1 MDAFA
6 DKLGRVGA
14 WCGQN
19 KYLNAIKNG
28 FQNFMPATISGAV
41 GVLWT
46 NVLVNDSTGLGALW
60 SPIMALKVLNPIFAA
75 MQYATISCITI
86 GVTMLVASE
95 IAEANGETGAYP
107 AVLGFILWMMVTP
120 TSFAAK
126 DLGASYID
134 AKGISH
140 GFTLGQFI
148 NVTGEAAKHKIT
160 ADSFSYSGIMSSYT
174 GATGLFTGLIVAI
187 LGMELY
193 NMFRKNDSLKIK
205 MPEQVPPGVARAFE
219 VLIPTC
225 LTAIVVGAVGLV
237 CQLATGAELNA
248 LIFNVIQKPLQTL
261 IGDNI
266 VAVCIMYVI
275 IMLFWC
281 VGIHGN
287 NMVAAVKEPIFR
299 PLLYANTAAY
309 TAGNKIPYVMN
320 LTMLQMFAEFG
331 GSGVTIGLVIAILI
345 FSKREDNRTIAGISI
360 VPGLFKNLT
369 MLQMFAEFGGSGV
382 TIGLVIAILIFS
394 KREDNR
400 TIAGISIVPGLFN
413 INETMTFGIP
423 LVLNP
428 ILDIPFI
435 LAPVVTMIVGYIL
448 VSSGFCPKIVLEVPW
463 TMPPVILGFLATGG
477 VILGFLATGG
487 HPMGAIS
494 QLIVVAISVVV
505 YVPFLIAYEKFQAKQ
520 AAE

>member
-6 DKLGRVGA
+6 DKLGRIGA

-28 FQNFMPATISGAV
+28 FQNFMPATISGAI

-46 NVLVNDSTGLGALW
+46 NVLVNESTGLGALW

-134 AKGISH
+134 KGGISH
-140 GFTLGQFI
+140 SFNLGQFI
-148 NVTGEAAKHKIT
+148 KVTGDAAKNGIT
-160 ADSFSYSGIMSSYT
+160 ADSFSYSGILSSHT
-174 GATGLFTGLIVAI
+174 GATGLFTGLLVALI
-187 LGMELY
+187 GMEIY

-237 CQLATGAELNA
+237 CQIATGAELNA
-248 LIFNVIQKPLQTL
+248 FIFNVVQKPLQSL

-266 VAVCIMYVI
+266 FAVAIMYVI
-275 IMLFWC
+275 ISLFWC

-287 NMVAAVKEPIFR
+287 NMLAAVKEPIFR

-309 TAGNKIPYVMN
+309 TAGNKVPYVMN

-345 FSKREDNRTIAGISI
+345 FSKREDNRTIAGIS
-360 VPGLFKNLT
+360 V
-369 MLQMFAEFGGSGV
+369 
-382 TIGLVIAILIFS
+382 
-394 KREDNR
+394 
-400 TIAGISIVPGLFN
+400 VPGLFN

-435 LAPVVTMIVGYIL
+435 LAPVATIVIGYIL

-477 VILGFLATGG
+477 S
-487 HPMGAIS
+487 PMGAIS
-494 QLIVVAISVVV
+494 QLIVLAASTLI
-505 YVPFLIAYEKFQAKQ
+505 YIPFLIAYEKFQEKDA

>member
-46 NVLVNDSTGLGALW
+46 NVLVNSSTGLGAIW
-60 SPIMALKVLNPIFAA
+60 KPIMALEVLNPIFAA

-95 IAEANGETGAYP
+95 ISEANGETGAYP

-120 TSFAAK
+120 TTFAAK

-140 GFTLGQFI
+140 GFSLGQFI
-148 NVTGEAAKHKIT
+148 NVTGEAAKHQIT

-193 NMFRKNDSLKIK
+193 NMFRKNDALKIK

-248 LIFNVIQKPLQTL
+248 LIYNVIQKPLQNI
-261 IGDNI
+261 IGNNL

-309 TAGNKIPYVMN
+309 TAHHDIPYVMN
-320 LTMLQMFAEFG
+320 LTM
-331 GSGVTIGLVIAILI
+331 I
-345 FSKREDNRTIAGISI
+345 
-360 VPGLFKNLT
+360 
-369 MLQMFAEFGGSGV
+369 QMFAEFGGSGV

-435 LAPVVTMIVGYIL
+435 LAPVVTVIIGYIL

-463 TMPPVILGFLATGG
+463 TMPPVLFGFVATGG
-477 VILGFLATGG
+477 NL
-487 HPMGAIS
+487 MGAVA
-494 QLIVVAISVVV
+494 QLVVLAVSVVV
-505 YVPFLIAYEKFQAKQ
+505 YIPFLIAYEKFQAKQ

>member
-6 DKLGRVGA
+6 DKLGRIGA

-28 FQNFMPATISGAV
+28 FQNFMSATISGAI

-46 NVLVNDSTGLGALW
+46 NVLVNESTGLGALW
-60 SPIMALKVLNPIFAA
+60 PPIMALDVLNPIFAA

-95 IAEANGETGAYP
+95 IAESNGESGSYP

-134 AKGISH
+134 KAGISH
-140 GFTLGQFI
+140 SFTLGQFI

-160 ADSFSYSGIMSSYT
+160 ADSFGYSGILSSYT

-225 LTAIVVGAVGLV
+225 LTAIVVGAIGLV

-248 LIFNVIQKPLQTL
+248 FIFNMVQKPLQSL

-266 VAVCIMYVI
+266 FAVAIMYVI
-275 IMLFWC
+275 ISLFWC

-287 NMVAAVKEPIFR
+287 NMLAAVKEPIFR

-309 TAGNKIPYVMN
+309 TAHNDIPYVMN
-320 LTMLQMFAEFG
+320 LTMLQMFGEFG
-331 GSGVTIGLVIAILI
+331 GSGVTIGLVIAI
-345 FSKREDNRTIAGISI
+345 F
-360 VPGLFKNLT
+360 
-369 MLQMFAEFGGSGV
+369 
-382 TIGLVIAILIFS
+382 IFS

-435 LAPVVTMIVGYIL
+435 LAPVATVVIGYIL

-477 VILGFLATGG
+477 S
-487 HPMGAIS
+487 PMGAIS
-494 QLIVVAISVVV
+494 QLIVVAASTLI
-505 YVPFLIAYEKFQAKQ
+505 YIPFLIAYEKSQDKE

>member
-1 MDAFA
+1 MLQSHVF
-6 DKLGRVGA
+6 
-14 WCGQN
+14 
-19 KYLNAIKNG
+19 
-28 FQNFMPATISGAV
+28 
-41 GVLWT
+41 
-46 NVLVNDSTGLGALW
+46 
-60 SPIMALKVLNPIFAA
+60 
-75 MQYATISCITI
+75 I
-86 GVTMLVASE
+86 GITMLLASE

-126 DLGASYID
+126 DLGASFID
-134 AKGISH
+134 KAGKSH
-140 GFTLGQFI
+140 GYTLGDFI

-160 ADSFSYSGIMSSYT
+160 ADSFTYSGILSNYT
-174 GATGLFTGLIVAI
+174 AATGLFTGLIVAI
-187 LGMELY
+187 VGMEIY

-237 CQLATGAELNA
+237 CQLATGSELNA
-248 LIFNVIQKPLQTL
+248 FIFNVVQKPLQSL
-261 IGDNI
+261 IGNNI
-266 VAVCIMYVI
+266 FAVAILYVI
-275 IMLFWC
+275 ISLFWC

-309 TAGNKIPYVMN
+309 TAHHEIPYVMN
-320 LTMLQMFAEFG
+320 LTMIQMFAEFG

-345 FSKREDNRTIAGISI
+345 FSKREDNRTIAGIS
-360 VPGLFKNLT
+360 V
-369 MLQMFAEFGGSGV
+369 
-382 TIGLVIAILIFS
+382 
-394 KREDNR
+394 
-400 TIAGISIVPGLFN
+400 VPGLFN

-435 LAPVVTMIVGYIL
+435 LAPVATIVIGYIL

-477 VILGFLATGG
+477 S
-487 HPMGAIS
+487 PMGAVS
-494 QLIVVAISVVV
+494 QLIVLAASTLI
-505 YVPFLIAYEKFQAKQ
+505 YIPFLIAYEKYQAKQ
-520 AAE
+520 AEAE

>member
-19 KYLNAIKNG
+19 KYLNAINNG

-46 NVLVNDSTGLGALW
+46 NVLVNSSTGLGAIW
-60 SPIMALKVLNPIFAA
+60 KPIMALEVLNPIFAA

-120 TSFAAK
+120 TTFAAK

-140 GFTLGQFI
+140 GFSLGQFI
-148 NVTGEAAKHKIT
+148 NVTGEAAKHQIT

-193 NMFRKNDSLKIK
+193 NMFRKNDALKIK

-248 LIFNVIQKPLQTL
+248 LIYNVIQKPLQNI
-261 IGDNI
+261 IGNNL

-309 TAGNKIPYVMN
+309 TAHHDIPYVMN
-320 LTMLQMFAEFG
+320 LTM
-331 GSGVTIGLVIAILI
+331 I
-345 FSKREDNRTIAGISI
+345 
-360 VPGLFKNLT
+360 
-369 MLQMFAEFGGSGV
+369 QMFAEFGGSGV

-435 LAPVVTMIVGYIL
+435 LAPVVTVIIGYIL

-463 TMPPVILGFLATGG
+463 TMPPVLFGFVATGG
-477 VILGFLATGG
+477 NL
-487 HPMGAIS
+487 MGAVA
-494 QLIVVAISVVV
+494 QLVVLAVSVVV
-505 YVPFLIAYEKFQAKQ
+505 YIPFLIAYEKFQAKQ

>member
-1 MDAFA
+1 MPLKQYTQLVEKIKGGKFMDAFA
-6 DKLGRVGA
+6 DKLGRIGA

-28 FQNFMPATISGAV
+28 FQNFMPATISGAI

-46 NVLVNDSTGLGALW
+46 NVLVNESTGLGALW
-60 SPIMALKVLNPIFAA
+60 PPIMALKVLNPIFAA

-95 IAEANGETGAYP
+95 IAEANGETGPYP

-126 DLGASYID
+126 DLSASYID

-140 GFTLGQFI
+140 GFSLGQFI

-187 LGMELY
+187 VGMELY

-248 LIFNVIQKPLQTL
+248 FIFNVVQKPLQTL

-266 VAVCIMYVI
+266 FAVAILYVI
-275 IMLFWC
+275 ISLFWC

-309 TAGNKIPYVMN
+309 TAHHDIPYVM
-320 LTMLQMFAEFG
+320 
-331 GSGVTIGLVIAILI
+331 
-345 FSKREDNRTIAGISI
+345 
-360 VPGLFKNLT
+360 NLT

-435 LAPVVTMIVGYIL
+435 LAPVATIVIGYIL

-477 VILGFLATGG
+477 S
-487 HPMGAIS
+487 PMGAIS
-494 QLIVVAISVVV
+494 QLIVVAASVLI

>member
-86 GVTMLVASE
+86 GITMLLASE

-140 GFTLGQFI
+140 GFSLGQFI

-187 LGMELY
+187 VGMELY

-248 LIFNVIQKPLQTL
+248 LIYNVIQKPLQNI
-261 IGDNI
+261 IGNNL

-309 TAGNKIPYVMN
+309 TAHHEIPYVMN
-320 LTMLQMFAEFG
+320 LTM
-331 GSGVTIGLVIAILI
+331 I
-345 FSKREDNRTIAGISI
+345 
-360 VPGLFKNLT
+360 
-369 MLQMFAEFGGSGV
+369 QMFAEFGGSGV

-435 LAPVVTMIVGYIL
+435 LAPVVTVIIGYIL

-463 TMPPVILGFLATGG
+463 TMPPVLFGFVATGG
-477 VILGFLATGG
+477 K
-487 HPMGAIS
+487 PMGAVA
-494 QLIVVAISVVV
+494 QLIVLAVSVVV
-505 YVPFLIAYEKFQAKQ
+505 YIPFLIAYEKFQAKQ

>member
-19 KYLNAIKNG
+19 KYLNAIKNA

-46 NVLVNDSTGLGALW
+46 NVLVNETTGLGALW
-60 SPIMALKVLNPIFAA
+60 SPIMVLKVLNPIFTA

-86 GVTMLVASE
+86 GITMLLASE
-95 IAEANGETGAYP
+95 IAEANGETGAFP
-107 AVLGFILWMMVTP
+107 AVLGFVLWMMVTP
-120 TSFAAK
+120 TSFSAK
-126 DLGASYID
+126 DLSASFID
-134 AKGISH
+134 KAGKSH
-140 GFTLGQFI
+140 GYTLGDFI

-160 ADSFSYSGIMSSYT
+160 ADSFTYSGILTNYT
-174 GATGLFTGLIVAI
+174 AATGLFTGLIVAI
-187 LGMELY
+187 VGMEIY
-193 NMFRKNDSLKIK
+193 NMFRKNDSLKIR

-225 LTAIVVGAVGLV
+225 LTAIIIGAVGLV
-237 CQLATGAELNA
+237 CQLATGSELNA
-248 LIFNVIQKPLQTL
+248 FIFNVVQKPLQSL
-261 IGDNI
+261 IGNNI
-266 VAVCIMYVI
+266 FAVAVLYVI
-275 IMLFWC
+275 ISLFWC

-309 TAGNKIPYVMN
+309 TAHHEIPYVMN
-320 LTMLQMFAEFG
+320 LTM
-331 GSGVTIGLVIAILI
+331 I
-345 FSKREDNRTIAGISI
+345 
-360 VPGLFKNLT
+360 
-369 MLQMFAEFGGSGV
+369 QMFAEFGGSGV

-435 LAPVVTMIVGYIL
+435 LAPVVTVIIGYIL

-463 TMPPVILGFLATGG
+463 TMPPVLFGFVATGG
-477 VILGFLATGG
+477 K
-487 HPMGAIS
+487 PMGAVA
-494 QLIVVAISVVV
+494 QLIVLAVSVLV
-505 YVPFLIAYEKFQAKQ
+505 YIPFLIAYEKFQAKQ

>member
-46 NVLVNDSTGLGALW
+46 NVLVNSSTGLGAIW
-60 SPIMALKVLNPIFAA
+60 KPIMALEVLNPIFAA

-120 TSFAAK
+120 TTFAAK

-140 GFTLGQFI
+140 GFSLGQFI

-187 LGMELY
+187 VGMELY
-193 NMFRKNDSLKIK
+193 NMFRKNDALKIK

-248 LIFNVIQKPLQTL
+248 LIYNVIQKPLQNI
-261 IGDNI
+261 IGNNL

-309 TAGNKIPYVMN
+309 TAHHEIPYVMN
-320 LTMLQMFAEFG
+320 LTM
-331 GSGVTIGLVIAILI
+331 I
-345 FSKREDNRTIAGISI
+345 
-360 VPGLFKNLT
+360 
-369 MLQMFAEFGGSGV
+369 QMFAEFGGSGV

-435 LAPVVTMIVGYIL
+435 LAPVVTVIIGYIL

-463 TMPPVILGFLATGG
+463 TMPPVLFGFVATGG
-477 VILGFLATGG
+477 K
-487 HPMGAIS
+487 PMGAVA
-494 QLIVVAISVVV
+494 QLIVLAVSVLV
-505 YVPFLIAYEKFQAKQ
+505 YIPFLIAYEKFQAKQ

>member
-46 NVLVNDSTGLGALW
+46 NVLVNSSTGLGAIW
-60 SPIMALKVLNPIFAA
+60 KPIMALEVLNPIFAA

-120 TSFAAK
+120 TTFAAK

-140 GFTLGQFI
+140 GFSLGQFI
-148 NVTGEAAKHKIT
+148 NVTGEAAKHQIT

-193 NMFRKNDSLKIK
+193 NMFRKNDALKIK

-248 LIFNVIQKPLQTL
+248 LIYNVIQKPLQNI
-261 IGDNI
+261 IGNNL

-309 TAGNKIPYVMN
+309 TAHHDIPYVMN
-320 LTMLQMFAEFG
+320 LTMIQMFAEFG

-345 FSKREDNRTIAGISI
+345 FSKREDNRTI
-360 VPGLFKNLT
+360 
-369 MLQMFAEFGGSGV
+369 
-382 TIGLVIAILIFS
+382 
-394 KREDNR
+394 D
-400 TIAGISIVPGLFN
+400 GISIVPGLFN

-435 LAPVVTMIVGYIL
+435 LAPVVTVIIGYIL

-463 TMPPVILGFLATGG
+463 TMPPVLFGFVATGG
-477 VILGFLATGG
+477 NL
-487 HPMGAIS
+487 MGAVA
-494 QLIVVAISVVV
+494 QLVVLAVSVVV
-505 YVPFLIAYEKFQAKQ
+505 YIPFLIAYEKFQAKQ

>member
-19 KYLNAIKNG
+19 KYLNAIKNA

-46 NVLVNDSTGLGALW
+46 NVLVNETTGLGALW

-86 GVTMLVASE
+86 GITMLLASE

-126 DLGASYID
+126 DLGASFID
-134 AKGISH
+134 KAGKSH
-140 GFTLGQFI
+140 GYTLGDFI

-160 ADSFSYSGIMSSYT
+160 ADSFTYSGILSNYT
-174 GATGLFTGLIVAI
+174 AATGLFTGLIVAI
-187 LGMELY
+187 VGMEIY

-248 LIFNVIQKPLQTL
+248 LIYNVIQKPLQNI
-261 IGDNI
+261 IGNNL

-309 TAGNKIPYVMN
+309 TAHHEIPYVMN
-320 LTMLQMFAEFG
+320 LTM
-331 GSGVTIGLVIAILI
+331 I
-345 FSKREDNRTIAGISI
+345 
-360 VPGLFKNLT
+360 
-369 MLQMFAEFGGSGV
+369 QMFAEFGGSGV

-435 LAPVVTMIVGYIL
+435 LAPVVTVIIGYIL

-477 VILGFLATGG
+477 K
-487 HPMGAIS
+487 PMGAVA
-494 QLIVVAISVVV
+494 QLIVLAASTLI
-505 YVPFLIAYEKFQAKQ
+505 YIPFLIAYEKYQAKQ
-520 AAE
+520 SEAE

>member
-46 NVLVNDSTGLGALW
+46 NVLVNSSTGLGAIW
-60 SPIMALKVLNPIFAA
+60 KPIMALEVLNPIFAA

-120 TSFAAK
+120 TTFAAK

-140 GFTLGQFI
+140 GFSLGQFI
-148 NVTGEAAKHKIT
+148 NVTGEAAKHQIT

-187 LGMELY
+187 VGMEIY
-193 NMFRKNDSLKIK
+193 NMFRKNDALKIR

-248 LIFNVIQKPLQTL
+248 LIFNVVQKPLQSL
-261 IGDNI
+261 IGNNI
-266 VAVCIMYVI
+266 FAVAILYVVI
-275 IMLFWC
+275 SLFWC

-287 NMVAAVKEPIFR
+287 NMVNAVKEPIFR

-309 TAGNKIPYVMN
+309 TAHHDIPYVMN
-320 LTMLQMFAEFG
+320 LTM
-331 GSGVTIGLVIAILI
+331 I
-345 FSKREDNRTIAGISI
+345 
-360 VPGLFKNLT
+360 
-369 MLQMFAEFGGSGV
+369 QMFAEFGGSGV

-435 LAPVVTMIVGYIL
+435 FAPVVTVIIGYIL

-463 TMPPVILGFLATGG
+463 TMPPVLFGFVATGG
-477 VILGFLATGG
+477 NL
-487 HPMGAIS
+487 MGAVA
-494 QLIVVAISVVV
+494 QLVVLAVSVVV
-505 YVPFLIAYEKFQAKQ
+505 YIPFLIAYEKFQAKQ

>member
-46 NVLVNDSTGLGALW
+46 NVLVNSSTGLGAIW
-60 SPIMALKVLNPIFAA
+60 KPIMALEVLNPIFAA

-120 TSFAAK
+120 TTFAAK

-140 GFTLGQFI
+140 GFSLGQFI
-148 NVTGEAAKHKIT
+148 NVTGEAAKHQIT

-248 LIFNVIQKPLQTL
+248 LIYNVIQKPLQNI
-261 IGDNI
+261 IGNNL
-266 VAVCIMYVI
+266 VAVCIMYII

-309 TAGNKIPYVMN
+309 TAHHDIPYVMN
-320 LTMLQMFAEFG
+320 LTM
-331 GSGVTIGLVIAILI
+331 I
-345 FSKREDNRTIAGISI
+345 
-360 VPGLFKNLT
+360 
-369 MLQMFAEFGGSGV
+369 QMFAEFGGSGV

-435 LAPVVTMIVGYIL
+435 FAPVVTVIIGYIL

-463 TMPPVILGFLATGG
+463 TMPPVLFGFVATGG
-477 VILGFLATGG
+477 NL
-487 HPMGAIS
+487 MGAVA
-494 QLIVVAISVVV
+494 QLVVLAVSVVV
-505 YVPFLIAYEKFQAKQ
+505 YIPFLIAYEKFQAKQ

>member
-6 DKLGRVGA
+6 DKLGLVGA

-46 NVLVNDSTGLGALW
+46 NVLVNSSTGLGAIW
-60 SPIMALKVLNPIFAA
+60 KPIMALEVLNPIFAA

-120 TSFAAK
+120 TTFAAK

-140 GFTLGQFI
+140 GFSLGQFI
-148 NVTGEAAKHKIT
+148 NVTGEAAKHQIT

-193 NMFRKNDSLKIK
+193 NMFRKNDALKIK

-248 LIFNVIQKPLQTL
+248 LIYNVIQKPLQNI
-261 IGDNI
+261 IGNNL

-309 TAGNKIPYVMN
+309 TAHHDIPYVMN
-320 LTMLQMFAEFG
+320 LTM
-331 GSGVTIGLVIAILI
+331 I
-345 FSKREDNRTIAGISI
+345 
-360 VPGLFKNLT
+360 
-369 MLQMFAEFGGSGV
+369 QMFAEFGGSGV

-435 LAPVVTMIVGYIL
+435 LAPVVTVIIGYIL

-463 TMPPVILGFLATGG
+463 TMPPVLFGFVATGG
-477 VILGFLATGG
+477 NL
-487 HPMGAIS
+487 MGAVA
-494 QLIVVAISVVV
+494 QLVVLAVSVVV
-505 YVPFLIAYEKFQAKQ
+505 YIPFLIAYEKFQAKQ

>member
-1 MDAFA
+1 
-6 DKLGRVGA
+6 
-14 WCGQN
+14 
-19 KYLNAIKNG
+19 
-28 FQNFMPATISGAV
+28 MPATISGAV

-46 NVLVNDSTGLGALW
+46 NVLVNSSTGLGAIW
-60 SPIMALKVLNPIFAA
+60 KPIMALEVLNPIFAA

-120 TSFAAK
+120 TTFAAK

-140 GFTLGQFI
+140 GFSLGQFI

-193 NMFRKNDSLKIK
+193 NMFRKNDALKIK

-248 LIFNVIQKPLQTL
+248 LIYNVIQKPLQNI
-261 IGDNI
+261 IGNNL

-309 TAGNKIPYVMN
+309 TAHHDIPYVMN
-320 LTMLQMFAEFG
+320 LTM
-331 GSGVTIGLVIAILI
+331 I
-345 FSKREDNRTIAGISI
+345 
-360 VPGLFKNLT
+360 
-369 MLQMFAEFGGSGV
+369 QMFAEFGGSGV

-435 LAPVVTMIVGYIL
+435 LAPVVTVIIGYIL

-463 TMPPVILGFLATGG
+463 TMPPVLFGFVATGG
-477 VILGFLATGG
+477 NL
-487 HPMGAIS
+487 MGAVA
-494 QLIVVAISVVV
+494 QLVVLAVSVVV
-505 YVPFLIAYEKFQAKQ
+505 YIPFLIAYEKFQAKQ

>member
-6 DKLGRVGA
+6 DKLGRIGA

-28 FQNFMPATISGAV
+28 FQNFMPATISGAI

-46 NVLVNDSTGLGALW
+46 NVLVNESTGLGALW

-95 IAEANGETGAYP
+95 IAEANGETSAYP

-134 AKGISH
+134 KGGISH
-140 GFTLGQFI
+140 SFNLGQFI
-148 NVTGEAAKHKIT
+148 KVTGDAAKNGIT
-160 ADSFSYSGIMSSYT
+160 ADSFSYSGILSSHT
-174 GATGLFTGLIVAI
+174 GATGLFTGLLVALI
-187 LGMELY
+187 GMEIY

-237 CQLATGAELNA
+237 CQIATGAELNA
-248 LIFNVIQKPLQTL
+248 FIFNVVQKPLQSL

-266 VAVCIMYVI
+266 FAVAIMYVI
-275 IMLFWC
+275 ISLFWC

-287 NMVAAVKEPIFR
+287 NMLAAVKEPIFR

-309 TAGNKIPYVMN
+309 TAGNKVPYVMN

-331 GSGVTIGLVIAILI
+331 GSGVTIGLVIAI
-345 FSKREDNRTIAGISI
+345 F
-360 VPGLFKNLT
+360 
-369 MLQMFAEFGGSGV
+369 
-382 TIGLVIAILIFS
+382 IFS

-435 LAPVVTMIVGYIL
+435 LAPVATIVIGYIL

-477 VILGFLATGG
+477 S
-487 HPMGAIS
+487 PMGAIS
-494 QLIVVAISVVV
+494 QLIVLAASTLI
-505 YVPFLIAYEKFQAKQ
+505 YIPFLIAYEKFQEKDA

>member
-46 NVLVNDSTGLGALW
+46 NVLVNSSTGLGAIW
-60 SPIMALKVLNPIFAA
+60 KPIMALEVLNPIFAA

-120 TSFAAK
+120 TTFAAK

-140 GFTLGQFI
+140 GFSLGQFI
-148 NVTGEAAKHKIT
+148 NVTGEAAKHQIT

-193 NMFRKNDSLKIK
+193 NMFRKNDALKIK

-248 LIFNVIQKPLQTL
+248 LIYNVIQKPLQNI
-261 IGDNI
+261 IGNNL
-266 VAVCIMYVI
+266 VALCIMYVI

-309 TAGNKIPYVMN
+309 TAHHDIPYVMN
-320 LTMLQMFAEFG
+320 LTM
-331 GSGVTIGLVIAILI
+331 I
-345 FSKREDNRTIAGISI
+345 
-360 VPGLFKNLT
+360 
-369 MLQMFAEFGGSGV
+369 QMFAEFGGSGV

-435 LAPVVTMIVGYIL
+435 LAPVVTVIIGYIL

-463 TMPPVILGFLATGG
+463 TMPPVLFGFVATGG
-477 VILGFLATGG
+477 NL
-487 HPMGAIS
+487 MGAVA
-494 QLIVVAISVVV
+494 QLVVLAVSVVV
-505 YVPFLIAYEKFQAKQ
+505 YIPFLIAYEKFQAKQ

>member
-19 KYLNAIKNG
+19 KYLNAVKNG

-46 NVLVNDSTGLGALW
+46 NVLVNSSTGLGAIW
-60 SPIMALKVLNPIFAA
+60 KPIMALEVLNPIFAA

-120 TSFAAK
+120 TTFAAK

-140 GFTLGQFI
+140 GFSLGQFI

-187 LGMELY
+187 VGMELY
-193 NMFRKNDSLKIK
+193 NMFRKNDALKIK

-248 LIFNVIQKPLQTL
+248 LIYNVIQKPLQNI
-261 IGDNI
+261 IGNNL

-309 TAGNKIPYVMN
+309 TAHHEIPYVMN
-320 LTMLQMFAEFG
+320 LTM
-331 GSGVTIGLVIAILI
+331 I
-345 FSKREDNRTIAGISI
+345 
-360 VPGLFKNLT
+360 
-369 MLQMFAEFGGSGV
+369 QMFAEFGGSGV

-435 LAPVVTMIVGYIL
+435 LAPVVTVIIGYIL

-463 TMPPVILGFLATGG
+463 TMPPVLFGFVATGG
-477 VILGFLATGG
+477 K
-487 HPMGAIS
+487 PMGAIA
-494 QLIVVAISVVV
+494 QLIVLAVSVLV
-505 YVPFLIAYEKFQAKQ
+505 YIPFLIAYEKFQAKQ

>member
-46 NVLVNDSTGLGALW
+46 NVLVNSSTGLGAIW
-60 SPIMALKVLNPIFAA
+60 KPIMALEVLNPIFAA

-126 DLGASYID
+126 DLGASFID
-134 AKGISH
+134 KAGKSH
-140 GFTLGQFI
+140 GFSLGQFI

-187 LGMELY
+187 VGMELY

-248 LIFNVIQKPLQTL
+248 LIYNVIQKPLQNI
-261 IGDNI
+261 IGNNL

-309 TAGNKIPYVMN
+309 TAHHEIPYVMN
-320 LTMLQMFAEFG
+320 LTM
-331 GSGVTIGLVIAILI
+331 I
-345 FSKREDNRTIAGISI
+345 
-360 VPGLFKNLT
+360 
-369 MLQMFAEFGGSGV
+369 QMFAEFGGSGV

-435 LAPVVTMIVGYIL
+435 LAPVVTVIIGYIL

-463 TMPPVILGFLATGG
+463 TMPPVLFGFVATGG
-477 VILGFLATGG
+477 K
-487 HPMGAIS
+487 PMGAVA
-494 QLIVVAISVVV
+494 QLIVLAVSVVV
-505 YVPFLIAYEKFQAKQ
+505 YIPFLIAYEKFQAKQ

>member
-19 KYLNAIKNG
+19 KYLNAIKNA

-46 NVLVNDSTGLGALW
+46 NVLVNETTGLGALW
-60 SPIMALKVLNPIFAA
+60 SPIMVLKVLNPIFTA

-86 GVTMLVASE
+86 GITMLLASE

-126 DLGASYID
+126 DLSASFID
-134 AKGISH
+134 KAGKSH
-140 GFTLGQFI
+140 GYTLGDFI
-148 NVTGEAAKHKIT
+148 NVTGAAAKHKIT
-160 ADSFSYSGIMSSYT
+160 ADSFTYSGILSNYT
-174 GATGLFTGLIVAI
+174 AATGLFTGLIVAI
-187 LGMELY
+187 VGMELY
-193 NMFRKNDSLKIK
+193 NMFRKNDALKIK

-248 LIFNVIQKPLQTL
+248 LIYNVIQKPLQNI
-261 IGDNI
+261 IGNNL

-309 TAGNKIPYVMN
+309 TAHHEIPYVMN
-320 LTMLQMFAEFG
+320 LTM
-331 GSGVTIGLVIAILI
+331 I
-345 FSKREDNRTIAGISI
+345 
-360 VPGLFKNLT
+360 
-369 MLQMFAEFGGSGV
+369 QMFAEFGGSGV

-435 LAPVVTMIVGYIL
+435 LAPVVTVIIGYIL

-463 TMPPVILGFLATGG
+463 TMPPVLFGFVATGG
-477 VILGFLATGG
+477 K
-487 HPMGAIS
+487 PMGAVA
-494 QLIVVAISVVV
+494 QLIVLAVSVLV
-505 YVPFLIAYEKFQAKQ
+505 YIPFLIAYEKFQAKQ

>member
-46 NVLVNDSTGLGALW
+46 NVLVNSSTGLGAIW
-60 SPIMALKVLNPIFAA
+60 KPIMALEVLNPIFAA

-140 GFTLGQFI
+140 GFSLGQFI

-187 LGMELY
+187 VGMELY
-193 NMFRKNDSLKIK
+193 NMFRKNDALKIK

-248 LIFNVIQKPLQTL
+248 FIFNVVQKPLQSI
-261 IGDNI
+261 IGNNI
-266 VAVCIMYVI
+266 FAVAILYVI
-275 IMLFWC
+275 ISLFWC

-309 TAGNKIPYVMN
+309 TAHHEIPYVMN
-320 LTMLQMFAEFG
+320 LTM
-331 GSGVTIGLVIAILI
+331 I
-345 FSKREDNRTIAGISI
+345 
-360 VPGLFKNLT
+360 
-369 MLQMFAEFGGSGV
+369 QMFAEFGGSGV

-435 LAPVVTMIVGYIL
+435 LAPVVTVIIGYIL

-463 TMPPVILGFLATGG
+463 TMPPVLFGFVATGG
-477 VILGFLATGG
+477 K
-487 HPMGAIS
+487 PMGAVA
-494 QLIVVAISVVV
+494 QLIVLAVSVLV
-505 YVPFLIAYEKFQAKQ
+505 YIPFLIAYEKFQAKQ